1 MRTSWVY
8 AARGTNFARTM
19 LRLARER
26 DELKVIDDQ
35 VGAPTGADLLADVT
49 AHAVSAIER
58 RPDLAGTYHVAAR
71 GETSWF
77 EYARFVIES
86 ARARGWTL
94 TVPEEGLCPIAT
106 SAYPTAAR
114 RPQNSR
120 LDCAKL
126 ERAFGLCM
134 PSWQSGVGRLID
146 ELGLE

>member
-1 MRTSWVY
+1 
-8 AARGTNFARTM
+8 
-19 LRLARER
+19 
-26 DELKVIDDQ
+26 LKVIDDQ

-49 AHAVSAIER
+49 AHAVSAIGR
-58 RPDLAGTYHVAAR
+58 RPDLSGTYHVAAR

-94 TVPEEGLCPIAT
+94 TVPAEGLCPIAT